1 MEPTK
6 VDFQGKPIV
15 QICAAC
21 QMINR
26 PENAKFAVGVDEKIK
41 KELEVVDEQVNK
53 HRNDFNFT
61 HTMCLHHMEQ
71 AYTSPHIPTEK
82 TKAFID
88 KLRQRGGNCPNLME
102 DDALRHAYMRGLFT
116 PELVQQ
122 TAQAQQNQNTQ
133 LVERFKKLSGITNA

>member
-6 VDFQGKPIV
+6 LDFEGKPIV
-15 QICAAC
+15 KICSAC
-21 QMINR
+21 QMISR

-41 KELEVVDEQVNK
+41 KELAVVDEQVKK

-71 AYTSPHIPTEK
+71 AYTNPQIPPEK

-88 KLRQRGGNCPNLME
+88 KLRQRGNNCPNLME
-102 DDALRHAYMRGLFT
+102 DTALRHAYMRGLFT

-122 TAQAQQNQNTQ
+122 AMQTHQNQNTQ
-133 LVERFKKLSGITNA
+133 LVERFKKLSGIKNA